1 VSLVANLLILL
12 ANLAVFGLSLKV
24 YTEVL
29 KEKSQRSRRATPTG
43 DSP

>member
-1 VSLVANLLILL
+1 MTTIIGLLILL

-29 KEKSQRSRRATPTG
+29 KEKSQRDRTAR
-43 DSP
+43 